1 MELNTAFMAETLG
14 KILAGVP
21 ATLKI
26 TVVTLL
32 IAGPLAFLFAIAR
45 TEKKKMADKIIAA
58 YVSFI
63 RGTPVVL

>member
-32 IAGPLAFLFAIAR
+32 IATSLLSCLPLPEQR
-45 TEKKKMADKIIAA
+45 RKRWQT
-58 YVSFI
+58 
-63 RGTPVVL
+63 R